1 MGEVIA
7 IIKAITDSNTSL
19 IAGSFG
25 IFVAVVFIW
34 MRVRNMTITE
44 YDSTYTRMQ
53 KELEGLREENRALR
67 EEIVKLQ
74 ARIEELYKVYVFKES
89 DDEDV

>member
-19 IAGSFG
+19 IAGAFG
-25 IFVAVVFIW
+25 IFVAVIFIW

-44 YDSTYTRMQ
+44 YDSTYSRMH
-53 KELEGLREENRALR
+53 KELESLRLENRALR

-74 ARIEELYKVYVFKES
+74 ARIEELYKVYVFKDK
-89 DDEDV
+89 DDTE

>member
-7 IIKAITDSNTSL
+7 IIKAVVDSNTSL

-25 IFVAVVFIW
+25 IFVAVIFIW

-44 YDSTYTRMQ
+44 YDSTYSRMQ

-67 EEIVKLQ
+67 EEIINLQ
-74 ARIEELYKVYVFKES
+74 ARIEELYKVYVFKEK
-89 DDEDV
+89 DDTE

>member
-19 IAGSFG
+19 IAGTFG

>member
-19 IAGSFG
+19 VAGTFG

>member
-7 IIKAITDSNTSL
+7 IIKAIADTNTSL

-25 IFVAVVFIW
+25 IFVAVIFIW

-44 YDSTYTRMQ
+44 YDSTYSRMQ

-67 EEIVKLQ
+67 EEIINLQ
-74 ARIEELYKVYVFKES
+74 ARIEELYKVYVFKEK
-89 DDEDV
+89 DDTE